1 MRPTDLGF
9 RSPKEKTPD
18 AYYPQVT
25 SNGKCLGFSRR
36 NIHESFS
43 TSRRFQQYDI
53 DARRTGYRIGPGSY
67 DSSFLATKSVRGGPV
82 YKAFHG
88 GKDVSN
94 NGYYYI
100 GNQLMFDPA
109 FVLKSR
115 RTSLINQETQIEYS
129 KSIDIKRPISAK
141 PREGS
146 KSSLNTPVTKKP
158 RPASARQ
165 QIKSPYLANIMT

>member
-53 DARRTGYRIGPGSY
+53 DARRT
-67 DSSFLATKSVRGGPV
+67 
-82 YKAFHG
+82 
-88 GKDVSN
+88 DVSN

-129 KSIDIKRPISAK
+129 KSIDIKRPISSK